1 MVKSYHITTHQVS
14 QLSADEIKKG
24 FIVRKN
30 LLNRTLTKINHTNR
44 TDSIQHTV
52 FVGPRGSGK
61 SSMLNRIKVEYLESD
76 RFIPIYLPEEQPGLY
91 RLFDVWLAIIDE
103 MMALG
108 YDIHRPEIDTSQEE
122 FSYLSKTGYTVIS
135 DFLQKE
141 NKQII
146 LLMDNIDRV
155 FKNIDDD
162 KALLRELL
170 QNHKDLIIIGGST
183 EMSEDFWDYGDP
195 FYQFFKVVRLEDLS
209 KAEVQDLLI
218 HWSEVN
224 DLPQIKDVLR
234 TNPGKVEA
242 IRQMTGGNPRTMIMF
257 VRLLV
262 DNAHAQGFEYLKDI
276 IDKTTS
282 IYQERLQQLAPQQ
295 RKIVV
300 ELASIWQ
307 PATVEQLVQTCLM
320 SSSIISAQLNKLQK
334 SRIVDALKPK
344 KGKTVYRL
352 KERMFNLYLI
362 MTQAGALQKKRAR
375 YLTDFLEVWYD
386 GEEIKDYYYKTIQEF
401 GKVSGSNTLV
411 RAKALAHSK
420 YISAEERDHILD
432 IVKESPAFYGTDT
445 SMLPDKMVELM
456 EKAKE
461 MYDIKNYKSAIEIL
475 SSLEQQSGEI
485 VYRIGLCYH
494 ENNNFRLAEKFYL
507 DAINMGIT
515 DALNNY
521 ANVLTEENKFTEAE
535 NYYHLAIEEG
545 NVNALNNYGKLLEKM
560 DRISEAEEY
569 FLKAIDKGVTIAFYN
584 YAVVLEG
591 LGKYQEAENNYL
603 KAIEY
608 NNKIALNNYAN
619 LLSTMNRKIEAEKYY
634 LKAIE
639 LDDIS
644 AYYNYAILLVEL
656 NRKEEGEIFYLKA
669 INKGHI
675 LAINNYANLLMD
687 LNRKSEAEQYY
698 LKAAEKGIISAFNN
712 YAVLK
717 YLSNNKIEAE
727 EYFEKAFEKGHSKA
741 FQNLIM
747 FYYKENKKQE
757 ILNLIIKNKDQLNS
771 TLLTNLTDLWL
782 GNLDKYLTERDLL
795 TLEEINDNPK
805 FYIEESLVHFQYD
818 WIIQLFEKFDDLK
831 QRFSPLYFASNA
843 LVYNKIELEY
853 VAPTFLLETVNDI
866 VKYVKEKQEFYYGT
880 SKNI

>member
-1 MVKSYHITTHQVS
+1 MVETYHITTHQVS

-30 LLNRTLTKINHTNR
+30 LLNRILTKINHTNR

-108 YDIHRPEIDTSQEE
+108 YDIHRPEIDTSQED

-135 DFLQKE
+135 DFLKKE

-209 KAEVQDLLI
+209 KTEVQDLLT
-218 HWSEVN
+218 HWSEANV
-224 DLPQIKDVLR
+224 LPQIKDILR

-257 VRLLV
+257 IRLLV
-262 DNAHAQGFEYLKDI
+262 DNAHAQGFEYLQDI

-282 IYQERLQQLAPQQ
+282 IYQERLQQLTPQQ

-307 PATVEQLVQTCLM
+307 PATVEQLVHTCLM

-334 SRIVDALKPK
+334 SRIVEALKPK

-386 GEEIKDYYYKTIQEF
+386 GEKQNSHDFE
-401 GKVSGSNTLV
+401 KVSDIANDPTVSYSSKENSFDDQIFIHYLV
-411 RAKALAHSK
+411 NDKIVASK
-420 YISAEERDHILD
+420 VIQSL
-432 IVKESPAFYGTDT
+432 
-445 SMLPDKMVELM
+445 
-456 EKAKE
+456 
-461 MYDIKNYKSAIEIL
+461 KNK
-475 SSLEQQSGEI
+475 
-485 VYRIGLCYH
+485 
-494 ENNNFRLAEKFYL
+494 
-507 DAINMGIT
+507 
-515 DALNNY
+515 
-521 ANVLTEENKFTEAE
+521 
-535 NYYHLAIEEG
+535 
-545 NVNALNNYGKLLEKM
+545 
-560 DRISEAEEY
+560 
-569 FLKAIDKGVTIAFYN
+569 
-584 YAVVLEG
+584 
-591 LGKYQEAENNYL
+591 
-603 KAIEY
+603 
-608 NNKIALNNYAN
+608 
-619 LLSTMNRKIEAEKYY
+619 
-634 LKAIE
+634 
-639 LDDIS
+639 
-644 AYYNYAILLVEL
+644 
-656 NRKEEGEIFYLKA
+656 EIF
-669 INKGHI
+669 NP
-675 LAINNYANLLMD
+675 LM
-687 LNRKSEAEQYY
+687 NIY
-698 LKAAEKGIISAFNN
+698 
-712 YAVLK
+712 
-717 YLSNNKIEAE
+717 
-727 EYFEKAFEKGHSKA
+727 
-741 FQNLIM
+741 
-747 FYYKENKKQE
+747 
-757 ILNLIIKNKDQLNS
+757 
-771 TLLTNLTDLWL
+771 DLWL
-782 GNLDKYLTERDLL
+782 GNFEMYQHQRELISYKLMASNHADTYL
-795 TLEEINDNPK
+795 K
-805 FYIEESLVHFQYD
+805 ESLVHYQYD
-818 WIIQLFEKFDDLK
+818 WIIQLFDKNFELK
-831 QRFSPLYFASNA
+831 QKFEPMYFAALMLKDSNLDLNLIVPEPMLG
-843 LVYNKIELEY
+843 LVLDVI
-853 VAPTFLLETVNDI
+853 
-866 VKYVKEKQEFYYGT
+866 KYVKVMQGFYYGR
-880 SKNI
+880 

>member
-1 MVKSYHITTHQVS
+1 MVETYHIITHQVS

-30 LLNRTLTKINHTNR
+30 LLNRILTKINNTNR
-44 TDSIQHTV
+44 TDSIQHTI

-61 SSMLNRIKVEYLESD
+61 SSMLNRIKVEYLDSEK
-76 RFIPIYLPEEQPGLY
+76 FIPIYLPEEQPGLY

-103 MMALG
+103 MMALR
-108 YDIHRPEIDTSQEE
+108 YDIHRPEIDTSQED

-135 DFLQKE
+135 EFLQRE

-209 KAEVQDLLI
+209 KEEVQELLL
-218 HWSEVN
+218 HWSEAN

-257 VRLLV
+257 IRLLV
-262 DNAHAQGFEYLKDI
+262 DNQHAQGFEYLKDI

-282 IYQERLQQLAPQQ
+282 IYQERLQQLTPQQ

-320 SSSIISAQLNKLQK
+320 PSSLISAQLNKLQK
-334 SRIVDALKPK
+334 SRIVEALKPK

-362 MTQAGALQKKRAR
+362 MTQAGAMQKKRAR
-375 YLTDFLEVWYD
+375 YLTEFLEVWYD
-386 GEEIKDYYYKTIQEF
+386 EKEIKDYYYKTIQEF
-401 GKVSGSNTLV
+401 GKVAGSNTLV

-420 YISAEERDHILD
+420 YISAEERDHLLD
-432 IVKESPAFYGTDT
+432 LVNDSPAFYGTDT

-475 SSLEQQSGEI
+475 SSIEQQSGAI
-485 VYRIGLCYH
+485 VFRIGLCYH
-494 ENNNFRLAEKFYL
+494 ENNNFREAEKYYL
-507 DAINMGIT
+507 NAINKGIT

-521 ANVLTEENKFTEAE
+521 ANLLTEENKVAEAE
-535 NYYHLAIEEG
+535 NYYKLAIEKG
-545 NVNALNNYGKLLEKM
+545 NVNALNNYAVFLSKRNK
-560 DRISEAEEY
+560 SNEAENY
-569 FLKAIDKGVTIAFYN
+569 FLKAIENGHI
-584 YAVVLEG
+584 
-591 LGKYQEAENNYL
+591 EAM
-603 KAIEY
+603 I
-608 NNKIALNNYAN
+608 N
-619 LLSTMNRKIEAEKYY
+619 LARLLIKLNRKNEAEKYY
-634 LKAIE
+634 LLSAEKYYIYVYPELIMIYYTDNNKEAAIQF
-639 LDDIS
+639 L
-644 AYYNYAILLVEL
+644 
-656 NRKEEGEIFYLKA
+656 RKHQWYLYFTE
-669 INKGHI
+669 
-675 LAINNYANLLMD
+675 INN
-687 LNRKSEAEQYY
+687 
-698 LKAAEKGIISAFNN
+698 II
-712 YAVLK
+712 
-717 YLSNNKIEAE
+717 
-727 EYFEKAFEKGHSKA
+727 
-741 FQNLIM
+741 
-747 FYYKENKKQE
+747 
-757 ILNLIIKNKDQLNS
+757 
-771 TLLTNLTDLWL
+771 DLWL
-782 GNLDKYLTERDLL
+782 GNFEAYKNERNKIKLDFMAYMPIET
-795 TLEEINDNPK
+795 
-805 FYIEESLVHFQYD
+805 YIKESLVHFQYE
-818 WIIQLFEKFDDLK
+818 WIIQLLENQVELK
-831 QRFSPLYFASNA
+831 QKFEPLYFAAIMLHDPKLDINLMIPESM
-843 LVYNKIELEY
+843 
-853 VAPTFLLETVNDI
+853 LETVLNIIDF
-866 VKYVKEKQEFYYGT
+866 VMERQKFYYG
-880 SKNI
+880 K

>member
-1 MVKSYHITTHQVS
+1 MVESYHITTHQVS

-30 LLNRTLTKINHTNR
+30 LLNRILTKINHTNR

-61 SSMLNRIKVEYLESD
+61 SSMLTRIKVEYLDSD
-76 RFIPIYLPEEQPGLY
+76 KFIPIYLPEEQPGLY

-108 YDIHRPEIDTSQEE
+108 YDIHRPEIDTSQED

-218 HWSEVN
+218 HWSEAN

-257 VRLLV
+257 IRLLV

-282 IYQERLQQLAPQQ
+282 IYQERLQQLTPQQ

-307 PATVEQLVQTCLM
+307 PATVEQLVKTCLM

-334 SRIVDALKPK
+334 SRIVEALKPK

-386 GEEIKDYYYKTIQEF
+386 REKSNPLDFEKVVGVANDSPVFYTTKKVLQYDEIY
-401 GKVSGSNTLV
+401 
-411 RAKALAHSK
+411 
-420 YISAEERDHILD
+420 
-432 IVKESPAFYGTDT
+432 
-445 SMLPDKMVELM
+445 
-456 EKAKE
+456 
-461 MYDIKNYKSAIEIL
+461 
-475 SSLEQQSGEI
+475 
-485 VYRIGLCYH
+485 
-494 ENNNFRLAEKFYL
+494 
-507 DAINMGIT
+507 
-515 DALNNY
+515 
-521 ANVLTEENKFTEAE
+521 
-535 NYYHLAIEEG
+535 
-545 NVNALNNYGKLLEKM
+545 
-560 DRISEAEEY
+560 
-569 FLKAIDKGVTIAFYN
+569 
-584 YAVVLEG
+584 
-591 LGKYQEAENNYL
+591 
-603 KAIEY
+603 
-608 NNKIALNNYAN
+608 
-619 LLSTMNRKIEAEKYY
+619 KYY
-634 LKAIE
+634 LANDKT
-639 LDDIS
+639 
-644 AYYNYAILLVEL
+644 LVT
-656 NRKEEGEIFYLKA
+656 
-669 INKGHI
+669 
-675 LAINNYANLLMD
+675 
-687 LNRKSEAEQYY
+687 
-698 LKAAEKGIISAFNN
+698 
-712 YAVLK
+712 
-717 YLSNNKIEAE
+717 
-727 EYFEKAFEKGHSKA
+727 
-741 FQNLIM
+741 NLIRE
-747 FYYKENKKQE
+747 YKTVETIHPLMN
-757 ILNLIIKNKDQLNS
+757 IY
-771 TLLTNLTDLWL
+771 DLWL
-782 GNLDKYLTERDLL
+782 GNFENYQLKREILSHELISSDRADIYL
-795 TLEEINDNPK
+795 K
-805 FYIEESLVHFQYD
+805 ESLVHYQYD
-818 WIIQLFEKFDDLK
+818 WIIQLFDNHIELKLKFE
-831 QRFSPLYFASNA
+831 PLYYAAILLKDSKLDINL
-843 LVYNKIELEY
+843 LVPEPMLRPVLDIIWYVNK
-853 VAPTFLLETVNDI
+853 
-866 VKYVKEKQEFYYGT
+866 KQELYYG
-880 SKNI
+880 N

>member
-1 MVKSYHITTHQVS
+1 MVETYHITTHQVS

-30 LLNRTLTKINHTNR
+30 LLNRTLTKINQTNR

-61 SSMLNRIKVEYLESD
+61 SSMLNRIKVEYLDSD
-76 RFIPIYLPEEQPGLY
+76 KFIPIYLPEEQPGLY

-103 MMALG
+103 MMAFG
-108 YDIHRPEIDTSQEE
+108 YDIHRPEIDTSQED

-155 FKNIDDD
+155 FKNIDYD

-224 DLPQIKDVLR
+224 ELPRIKDVLR

-257 VRLLV
+257 IRLLV

-282 IYQERLQQLAPQQ
+282 IYQERLQQLTPQQ

-320 SSSIISAQLNKLQK
+320 PSSLISAQLNKLQK
-334 SRIVDALKPK
+334 SRIVEALKPK

-386 GEEIKDYYYKTIQEF
+386 GKEIKDYYYKTIQEF

-445 SMLPDKMVELM
+445 SMLPDKMVEVLG
-456 EKAKE
+456 KAKE
-461 MYDIKNYKSAIEIL
+461 NYDNRNYISAIEIM
-475 SSLEQQSGEI
+475 SSLEQESDVI
-485 VYRIGLCYH
+485 DYHIGLCYH
-494 ENNNFRLAEKFYL
+494 LLGNFA
-507 DAINMGIT
+507 
-515 DALNNY
+515 
-521 ANVLTEENKFTEAE
+521 EAE
-535 NYYHLAIEEG
+535 NYYTKVLVKGDLDAFHG
-545 NVNALNNYGKLLEKM
+545 LLEIYYQNNFK
-560 DRISEAEEY
+560 E
-569 FLKAIDKGVTIAFYN
+569 KAIKLI
-584 YAVVLEG
+584 
-591 LGKYQEAENNYL
+591 K
-603 KAIEY
+603 EY
-608 NNKIALNNYAN
+608 K
-619 LLSTMNRKIEAEKYY
+619 
-634 LKAIE
+634 
-639 LDDIS
+639 LDS
-644 AYYNYAILLVEL
+644 YYN
-656 NRKEEGEIFYLKA
+656 EI
-669 INKGHI
+669 INI
-675 LAINNYANLLMD
+675 V
-687 LNRKSEAEQYY
+687 S
-698 LKAAEKGIISAFNN
+698 
-712 YAVLK
+712 
-717 YLSNNKIEAE
+717 
-727 EYFEKAFEKGHSKA
+727 
-741 FQNLIM
+741 
-747 FYYKENKKQE
+747 
-757 ILNLIIKNKDQLNS
+757 
-771 TLLTNLTDLWL
+771 LWL
-782 GNLDKYLTERDLL
+782 GEHKIYQNNREIWREQDAEVSYLYLQET
-795 TLEEINDNPK
+795 
-805 FYIEESLVHFQYD
+805 LVHYQYD
-818 WIIQLFEKFDDLK
+818 WVVNFFKENAELK
-831 QRFSPLYFASNA
+831 AKYEPLYFSAIMLQDSKMDTN
-843 LVYNKIELEY
+843 LMIPESM
-853 VAPTFLLETVNDI
+853 LETVQNIID
-866 VKYVKEKQEFYYGT
+866 YVKERQKFYYGANKT
-880 SKNI
+880 IQ

>member
-1 MVKSYHITTHQVS
+1 MVESYHITTHQVS

-61 SSMLNRIKVEYLESD
+61 SSMLNRIKVEYLSSD

-108 YDIHRPEIDTSQEE
+108 YDIQRPEIDTSQEE

-135 DFLQKE
+135 EFLQKE

-155 FKNIDDD
+155 FKNIEDD

-209 KAEVQDLLI
+209 KAEVHDLLI

-257 VRLLV
+257 IRLLA

-282 IYQERLQQLAPQQ
+282 IYQERLQQLTPQQ

-334 SRIVDALKPK
+334 SRIVEALKPK

-386 GEEIKDYYYKTIQEF
+386 GEGQNAHDFE
-401 GKVSGSNTLV
+401 KVSNIANDSTVPYSSKENSYEDQIFIHYQANDKIVASKLIKSLKNEDISNTL
-411 RAKALAHSK
+411 
-420 YISAEERDHILD
+420 
-432 IVKESPAFYGTDT
+432 
-445 SMLPDKMVELM
+445 
-456 EKAKE
+456 
-461 MYDIKNYKSAIEIL
+461 
-475 SSLEQQSGEI
+475 
-485 VYRIGLCYH
+485 
-494 ENNNFRLAEKFYL
+494 
-507 DAINMGIT
+507 
-515 DALNNY
+515 
-521 ANVLTEENKFTEAE
+521 
-535 NYYHLAIEEG
+535 
-545 NVNALNNYGKLLEKM
+545 
-560 DRISEAEEY
+560 
-569 FLKAIDKGVTIAFYN
+569 
-584 YAVVLEG
+584 
-591 LGKYQEAENNYL
+591 
-603 KAIEY
+603 
-608 NNKIALNNYAN
+608 
-619 LLSTMNRKIEAEKYY
+619 MNIY
-634 LKAIE
+634 
-639 LDDIS
+639 
-644 AYYNYAILLVEL
+644 
-656 NRKEEGEIFYLKA
+656 
-669 INKGHI
+669 
-675 LAINNYANLLMD
+675 
-687 LNRKSEAEQYY
+687 
-698 LKAAEKGIISAFNN
+698 
-712 YAVLK
+712 
-717 YLSNNKIEAE
+717 
-727 EYFEKAFEKGHSKA
+727 
-741 FQNLIM
+741 
-747 FYYKENKKQE
+747 
-757 ILNLIIKNKDQLNS
+757 
-771 TLLTNLTDLWL
+771 DLWL
-782 GNLDKYLTERDLL
+782 GNFEMYQNKRELISNKLLVSNNADTYL
-795 TLEEINDNPK
+795 K
-805 FYIEESLVHFQYD
+805 ESLVHYQND
-818 WIIQLFEKFDDLK
+818 WIIQLFDKNFELK
-831 QRFSPLYFASNA
+831 QKFEPIYFAALMLKDSN
-843 LVYNKIELEY
+843 LDLNFILPETMLES
-853 VAPTFLLETVNDI
+853 VLDVI
-866 VKYVKEKQEFYYGT
+866 KYVKVRQGFYFG
-880 SKNI
+880 

>member
-1 MVKSYHITTHQVS
+1 MVETYHITTHQVS

-24 FIVRKN
+24 FIIRKN

-61 SSMLNRIKVEYLESD
+61 SSMLNRIKVEYLEND

-155 FKNIDDD
+155 FKNIEDD

-218 HWSEVN
+218 HWSEAN

-257 VRLLV
+257 IRLLV

-282 IYQERLQQLAPQQ
+282 IYQERLQQLTPQQ

-334 SRIVDALKPK
+334 SRIVEALKPK

-401 GKVSGSNTLV
+401 GKVTGTNTLV

-432 IVKESPAFYGTDT
+432 IVKESPSFYGTDT
-445 SMLPDKMVELM
+445 SMLPDKAVELM
-456 EKAKE
+456 EKAKN
-461 MYDIKNYKSAIEIL
+461 MYDCNNKRDAIETLLQI
-475 SSLEQQSGEI
+475 EQPSGEI
-485 VYRIGLCYH
+485 EFKIGLCFQELGNLETAEIHYLNAIKMGNMDAS
-494 ENNNFRLAEKFYL
+494 NNYGNLLKLAGKNEDAEDQYL
-507 DAINMGIT
+507 KAIDLGSIH
-515 DALNNY
+515 ALNNY
-521 ANVLTEENKFTEAE
+521 ALLLSELNKKEDAE
-535 NYYHLAIEEG
+535 KYLIQ
-545 NVNALNNYGKLLEKM
+545 
-560 DRISEAEEY
+560 
-569 FLKAIDKGVTIAFYN
+569 AIDKEHSLAMF
-584 YAVVLEG
+584 
-591 LGKYQEAENNYL
+591 
-603 KAIEY
+603 
-608 NNKIALNNYAN
+608 NYAN
-619 LLSTMNRKIEAEKYY
+619 LLAKSNRIKEAEKYY
-634 LKAIE
+634 KKAIE
-639 LDDIS
+639 NGVNEAFINLLFM
-644 AYYNYAILLVEL
+644 YYV
-656 NRKEEGEIFYLKA
+656 
-669 INKGHI
+669 
-675 LAINNYANLLMD
+675 INNRIAASILIQKTRMVYSSEF
-687 LNRKSEAEQYY
+687 LN
-698 LKAAEKGIISAFNN
+698 II
-712 YAVLK
+712 
-717 YLSNNKIEAE
+717 
-727 EYFEKAFEKGHSKA
+727 
-741 FQNLIM
+741 
-747 FYYKENKKQE
+747 
-757 ILNLIIKNKDQLNS
+757 
-771 TLLTNLTDLWL
+771 DLWL
-782 GNLDKYLTERDLL
+782 GNMESYLNNR
-795 TLEEINDNPK
+795 EIIVKEVKQNINYN
-805 FYIEESLVHFQYD
+805 FYIFESLVHYQYD
-818 WIIQLFEKFDDLK
+818 WVVKFLDFSAELK
-831 QRFSPLYFASNA
+831 QEFEAIYFTA
-843 LVYNKIELEY
+843 LILKDPNLDLNFLVPE
-853 VAPTFLLETVNDI
+853 PLLETVYDI
-866 VKYVKEKQEFYYGT
+866 IGVVHERQDLYYG
-880 SKNI
+880 NIKYS